1 MKLFIGFRF
10 TLLVASLSLSTLST
24 AADEVLQQLD
34 DAQMPAVAS
43 AAEETPAAVQLPV
56 DLKRAA
62 DIALEAFGG
71 EVVKADE
78 VTDTSG
84 IHFQIRLVNM
94 GRVRDVVIDAANG
107 DIISPKDEL

>member
-1 MKLFIGFRF
+1 MNLFADE
-10 TLLVASLSLSTLST
+10 ASLAIESVSATEVVSGAEPT
-24 AADEVLQQLD
+24 AAE
-34 DAQMPAVAS
+34 
-43 AAEETPAAVQLPV
+43 VQLPV

-78 VTDTSG
+78 ISDNSG
-84 IHFQIRLVNM
+84 MHFQIRLVNA

-107 DIISPKDEL
+107 DIVSPEEEQ

>member
-1 MKLFIGFRF
+1 MNLCRGFKF
-10 TLLVASLSLSTLST
+10 TLLIASLSLSTASM
-24 AADEVLQQLD
+24 AADEALLLVD
-34 DAQMPAVAS
+34 DALIPEVAS
-43 AAEETPAAVQLPV
+43 GAEETPAAVQLPV

-78 VTDTSG
+78 VAETSG
-84 IHFQIRLVNM
+84 LHFQIRLVNM

-107 DIISPKDEL
+107 EIISPRDEL